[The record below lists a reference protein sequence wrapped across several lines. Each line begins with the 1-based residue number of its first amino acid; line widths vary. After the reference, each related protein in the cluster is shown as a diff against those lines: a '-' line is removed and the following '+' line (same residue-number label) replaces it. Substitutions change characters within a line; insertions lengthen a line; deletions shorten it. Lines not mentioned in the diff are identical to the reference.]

1 MVTNPNVYNFSAKIG
16 DEGGLHVTSG
26 LLHFPSQKPD
36 IYMADFKVA
45 LRKWESCMHV
55 YKASMKSRKGGEGRE
70 QRIQPQGPCTSK
82 IIPPARPHLW
92 SQLVFYYCAKTP

>member
-55 YKASMKSRKGGEGRE
+55 YKASMKSRKGGEGDSFE
-70 QRIQPQGPCTSK
+70 FSGIVV
-82 IIPPARPHLW
+82 
-92 SQLVFYYCAKTP
+92 QLYLYKHILYGHEKS